1 MFGITLNKTHSEE
14 RLLRKVQ
21 KGDTSAAESLYRLHV
36 RYLSALCSR
45 YLINDEDI
53 KDVLQEAFIKIFTLI
68 GDFEYRG
75 TGSLRGWMA
84 RITLNETLKF
94 IRTDSRLNFVE
105 MDERLLDVPDS
116 DLETDDIPTDVLF
129 GMVKELPEGYR
140 TVFNLYVIDGKSHK
154 EIAALLGIKE
164 NTSAS
169 QLFKAK
175 AMLARKIKQYRTIN
189 SV

>member
-45 YLINDEDI
+45 YLTNDEDI

-94 IRTDSRLNFVE
+94 LRTDSRLNFVE
-105 MDERLLDVPDS
+105 MDER
-116 DLETDDIPTDVLF
+116 
-129 GMVKELPEGYR
+129 
-140 TVFNLYVIDGKSHK
+140 HK

>member
-45 YLINDEDI
+45 YLTNDEDI

-94 IRTDSRLNFVE
+94 RQ
-105 MDERLLDVPDS
+105 
-116 DLETDDIPTDVLF
+116 PTQF
-129 GMVKELPEGYR
+129 R
-140 TVFNLYVIDGKSHK
+140 
-154 EIAALLGIKE
+154 
-164 NTSAS
+164 
-169 QLFKAK
+169 
-175 AMLARKIKQYRTIN
+175 
-189 SV
+189 